1 MSDRWSVNGHYTVQL
16 KNDGNYEGETSAV
29 PGATSLIGNYPEG
42 FSASRF
48 YPDGRL
54 QDFQRHRLRVWSTY
68 RADLRRFGEVSVSG
82 LWRVDSGRV
91 YSLTT
96 NVGLTAVQAALL
108 AAYPDPPS
116 PNTVFFGARGSQK
129 FNGYGLVDASINYNV
144 PVFRTLRPWVKIDI
158 YNVLNNEKL
167 ISWNTTVKADNQST
181 KDSLGVPTGFT
192 KGPLYGQATST
203 SNFPAPFNGAT
214 GGRTLRMAIG
224 FRF

>member
-42 FSASRF
+42 FSASRS

-68 RADLRRFGEVSVSG
+68 RADLRRFGDVSVSG

-91 YSLTT
+91 YSLVT
-96 NVGLTAVQAALL
+96 NVGLTPVQTALL

-116 PNTVFFGARGSQK
+116 PNAVFFGARGSENFK
-129 FNGYGLVDASINYNV
+129 GYGLLDASINYNV
-144 PVFRTLRPWVKIDI
+144 PVFRSLRPWLKVDI
-158 YNVLNNEKL
+158 YNVLNNQKL

-181 KDSLGVPTGFT
+181 RDSLGIPTGYT